1 MREKWDS
8 LSLCDKTETVSL
20 SSEHRYQKYII
31 GMWLEHKEEKQK
43 KSWTKIMEYTKL
55 NSTMIKWV
63 S

>member
-43 KSWTKIMEYTKL
+43 KIL
-55 NSTMIKWV
+55 NKDNGIYQAQLNHD
-63 S
+63 